1 MLPDKALIW
10 RADHVFVVGRF
21 AALFSPKARA
31 CVISCVFVYLV
42 EISER
47 KGVEFK
53 GITCYVFI
61 FAEHGSGYGVAF

>member
-10 RADHVFVVGRF
+10 RANRVFVVGKL
-21 AALFSPKARA
+21 AGSLLSKAGA

-42 EISER
+42 EISKHR
-47 KGVEFK
+47 GVEFK

-61 FAEHGSGYGVAF
+61 FV